1 MPTELEQITQL
12 EGDYATRIE
21 QMQFWLWLQRML
33 MWLLVSM
40 PPVAWWF
47 GVESVGLLVA
57 LFVFVLLLELGVW
70 ILYRSTKQ
78 DAHLLHLHLVCL
90 QKPKYIPK
98 DEGQ

>member
-1 MPTELEQITQL
+1 
-12 EGDYATRIE
+12 
-21 QMQFWLWLQRML
+21 MQ
-33 MWLLVSM
+33 
-40 PPVAWWF
+40 
-47 GVESVGLLVA
+47 SVGLLVA

-78 DAHLLHLHLVCL
+78 DAHLLHLHLICL